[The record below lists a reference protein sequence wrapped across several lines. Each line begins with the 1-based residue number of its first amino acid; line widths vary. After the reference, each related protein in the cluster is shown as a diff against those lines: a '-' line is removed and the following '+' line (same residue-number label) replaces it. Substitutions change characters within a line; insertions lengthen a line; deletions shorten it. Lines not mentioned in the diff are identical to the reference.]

1 MKVKIS
7 KRFVKDTQK
16 ITDTRVLIKIRQL
29 LAEAETL
36 NSLFELANVTEMSG
50 YPNFYRIKF
59 DYRYRV
65 GIYFDGETIE
75 FLRVGNREDFYK
87 RFP

>member
-16 ITDTRVLIKIRQL
+16 ITDRRILAKIRQIL
-29 LAEAETL
+29 VEA
-36 NSLFELANVTEMSG
+36 NIAQSLVELPNLTEMSG
-50 YPNFYRIKF
+50 YPNYFRIKF
-59 DYRYRV
+59 DYRYRI
-65 GIYFDGETIE
+65 GIYSDGEYVE
-75 FLRVGNREDFYK
+75 FLRVGTREDFYK

>member
-1 MKVKIS
+1 MKIEIT

-16 ITDTRVLIKIRQL
+16 ITDKRILLKIQQILLEAQKIESLIS
-29 LAEAETL
+29 L
-36 NSLFELANVTEMSG
+36 NDLEEMSG

-59 DYRYRV
+59 DYRYRI
-65 GIYFDGETIE
+65 GIYLENETIQ
-75 FLRVGNREDFYK
+75 FLRVGSRENFYK

>member
-7 KRFVKDTQK
+7 KRFVKDMQK
-16 ITDTRVLIKIRQL
+16 ITDQRMLIKIRQVL
-29 LAEAETL
+29 IEADTL
-36 NSLFELANVTEMSG
+36 QALSEFSNLTEMSG
-50 YPNFYRIKF
+50 YPHFYRIKF
-59 DYRYRV
+59 DYRYRI

>member
-7 KRFVKDTQK
+7 KRFAKDTKK
-16 ITDTRVLIKIRQL
+16 ITDPRILAKIRQTVV
-29 LAEAETL
+29 EANTAK
-36 NSLFELANVTEMSG
+36 SLVELSNLTEMSG

-59 DYRYRV
+59 EYRYRI
-65 GIYFDGETIE
+65 GIYFDGENIE

-87 RFP
+87 KIP

>member
-1 MKVKIS
+1 MKIKIS

-16 ITDTRVLIKIRQL
+16 ITDQRILAKIRQIL
-29 LAEAETL
+29 VEAKDV
-36 NSLFELANVTEMSG
+36 NSISELSNLTEMSG

-59 DYRYRV
+59 DYRYRI
-65 GIYFDGETIE
+65 GFYFEGEEIE

-87 RFP
+87 KFP